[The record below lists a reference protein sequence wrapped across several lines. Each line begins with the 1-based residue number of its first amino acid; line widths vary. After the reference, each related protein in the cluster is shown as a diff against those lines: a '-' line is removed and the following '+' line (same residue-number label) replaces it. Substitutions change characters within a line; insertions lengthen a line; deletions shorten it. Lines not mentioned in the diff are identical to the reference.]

1 VADGAVTSAIDEA
14 ISNAGARK
22 PAQAGQSHELATHHG
37 STSSWI
43 AVTIIVIGFVVGGVA
58 MLIGPTWWV
67 FWLGTGIV
75 VVGGIIA
82 LSSHILDDWY

>member
-1 VADGAVTSAIDEA
+1 MDEA
-14 ISNAGARK
+14 IGNAGARN
-22 PAQAGQSHELATHHG
+22 PAQATDSTHQQATHHG
-37 STSSWI
+37 RTSSWV

-75 VVGGIIA
+75 VVGGIMA
-82 LSSHILDDWY
+82 LSTHILDDWY